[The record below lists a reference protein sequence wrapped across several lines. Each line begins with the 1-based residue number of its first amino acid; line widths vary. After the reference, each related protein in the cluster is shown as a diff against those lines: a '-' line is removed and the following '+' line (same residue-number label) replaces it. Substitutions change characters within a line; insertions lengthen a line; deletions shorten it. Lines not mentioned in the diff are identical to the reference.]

1 MGFNLLTRLFSLILC
16 DVESAR
22 QSDWDSI
29 VACHRGYL
37 MTTTWNYQ
45 KGSMGAHRLEPQRFN
60 KNRALNV
67 HATVAKYIT
76 GHVQFVLVYNEPKS
90 FDKDQS
96 IRRLP

>member
-45 KGSMGAHRLEPQRFN
+45 KGSMGAHKLEPERFN
-60 KNRALNV
+60 KNRALSV
-67 HATVAKYIT
+67 HATVAKYVT
-76 GHVQFVLVYNEPKS
+76 GYVKCCFLCVK
-90 FDKDQS
+90 
-96 IRRLP
+96 